1 MCIFK
6 YEAMNL
12 KEKQAQKVIKKQ
24 RVPKEYKEERL
35 SIKITLDDKQRIE
48 KASKLLGINISSFVI
63 EQALKTA
70 YQVLK
75 EHESIIL
82 SEEEGNKFLEIMNRP
97 AQLNADL
104 TKAGQVYKE
113 MFNH

>member
-1 MCIFK
+1 MDT
-6 YEAMNL
+6 
-12 KEKQAQKVIKKQ
+12 KEEKGKKVSKRQISAKNKQH
-24 RVPKEYKEERL
+24 KEERL

-82 SEEEGNKFLEIMNRP
+82 SEEEGNRFLEIMNRP